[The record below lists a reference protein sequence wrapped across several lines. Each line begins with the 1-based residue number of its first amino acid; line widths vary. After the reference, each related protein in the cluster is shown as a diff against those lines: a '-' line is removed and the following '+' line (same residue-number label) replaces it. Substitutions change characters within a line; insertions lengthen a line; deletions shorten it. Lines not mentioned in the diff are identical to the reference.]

1 MTPGRRKL
9 VTAFKILLAAA
20 IVWFAGRALIAQWES
35 VRETAADLAPN
46 WVLILA
52 SSVIVLATFGVLAEA
67 WRLIV
72 LAWGRPLRY
81 RSAVRIWCISSL
93 GRYVPGKVWQL
104 GTMAMLSQ
112 REGVSGMAAAS
123 SALIITVI
131 NTLVGFGVVA
141 AFGLQLLEFR
151 ALGLAA
157 LGVLAAAVLFAPRL
171 LPWASTRAGQLIGR
185 DVTVPRLPH
194 RTLWFGIGVSATA
207 WVAYGIAFY
216 LFARGL
222 LGDVTGGL
230 LAYIAIYTFS
240 YLLGFLALFAPGG
253 IVVREVAMV
262 AALVNVGMPEGSAI
276 VLAVVSR
283 LWLTVLEI
291 APAVAFLAYDQLRR
305 RPRNAAQESSL

>member
-1 MTPGRRKL
+1 MTPVGRR
-9 VTAFKILLAAA
+9 VATALKVLLAAA
-20 IVWFAGRALIAQWES
+20 IAWFAGRALFTQWAS
-35 VRETAADLAPN
+35 VREAATDLEPN

-52 SSVIVLATFGVLAEA
+52 SSIIVLATFGLLAEA
-67 WRLIV
+67 WRAIV
-72 LAWGRPLRY
+72 LGWGRPLTY
-81 RSAVRIWCISSL
+81 RSAVRIWLISSL

-104 GTMAMLSQ
+104 GTMAMLAQ
-112 REGVSGMAAAS
+112 REGVTGVSAAS

-141 AFGLQLLEFR
+141 AFGLQLLELHV
-151 ALGLAA
+151 LGLAA
-157 LGVLAAAVLFAPRL
+157 LAFLGAAVLFAPRI
-171 LPWASTRAGQLIGR
+171 LPWASSRTARLIGR
-185 DVTVPRLPH
+185 DVTVPALPH
-194 RTLWFGIGVSATA
+194 RTLWFGIGASATA

-222 LGDVTGGL
+222 LGDPTGGL

-253 IVVREVAMV
+253 IVVREVALV
-262 AALVNVGMPEGSAI
+262 TALINVGMPEGSAI

-291 APAVAFLAYDQLRR
+291 TPALAFLAYDQLRR

>member
-1 MTPGRRKL
+1 MTPTGRRL
-9 VTAFKILLAAA
+9 ATALKVLLAAA
-20 IVWFAGRALIAQWES
+20 IAWFAGRTLLAQWES
-35 VRETAADLAPN
+35 VRETAADLEPN

-52 SSVIVLATFGVLAEA
+52 SSLIVLVTFGILAEA
-67 WRLIV
+67 WRMIV
-72 LAWGRPLRY
+72 LGWGRPLRY

-104 GTMAMLSQ
+104 GTMAVLAQ
-112 REGVSGMAAAS
+112 REGVSGVSAAS
-123 SALIITVI
+123 SALIITVV

-141 AFGLQLLEFR
+141 AFGLQLLELQ

-157 LGVLAAAVLFAPRL
+157 LALLAAAVLFAPRL
-171 LPWASTRAGQLIGR
+171 LPWASTRAGRLIGR
-185 DVTVPRLPH
+185 DVTIPALPH
-194 RTLWFGIGVSATA
+194 RTLWFAIAVSATA

-216 LFARGL
+216 LFARGV
-222 LGDVTGGL
+222 LGDTTGGV

-253 IVVREVAMV
+253 IVVREVALV

-291 APAVAFLAYDQLRR
+291 APAVAFLAYEQLRR
-305 RPRNAAQESSL
+305 RPRDAAQESSL